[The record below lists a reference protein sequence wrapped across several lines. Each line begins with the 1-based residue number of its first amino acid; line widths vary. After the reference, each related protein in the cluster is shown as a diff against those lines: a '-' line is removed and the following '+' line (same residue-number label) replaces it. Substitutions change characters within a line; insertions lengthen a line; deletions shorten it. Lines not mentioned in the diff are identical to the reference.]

1 MQYETN
7 TNNLNYRFMKTNDV
21 NLKRVLLLLFT
32 FTTICSWAQTPAWQQ
47 QLDKLDKEADLLYEK
62 GNWKKIG
69 GKPRAVS

>member
-1 MQYETN
+1 
-7 TNNLNYRFMKTNDV
+7 MKTNDV

-62 GNWKKIG
+62 GNWKSWWQTKSSIV
-69 GKPRAVS
+69 KS